1 MCDFISLVIYN
12 MGFPG
17 GALIKNLPANA
28 EDIRDAGSIP
38 GSGTFPW
45 SKKWQPTLV
54 FLHEKFHG
62 QRSLSSCSQWGCKE
76 LDMTE
81 HTHTYTH
88 NLWYKFNISVNF

>member
-1 MCDFISLVIYN
+1 

-54 FLHEKFHG
+54 FLHENFMDRG
-62 QRSLSSCSQWGCKE
+62 ACPAA
-76 LDMTE
+76 
-81 HTHTYTH
+81 
-88 NLWYKFNISVNF
+88 VNGVVKSWI